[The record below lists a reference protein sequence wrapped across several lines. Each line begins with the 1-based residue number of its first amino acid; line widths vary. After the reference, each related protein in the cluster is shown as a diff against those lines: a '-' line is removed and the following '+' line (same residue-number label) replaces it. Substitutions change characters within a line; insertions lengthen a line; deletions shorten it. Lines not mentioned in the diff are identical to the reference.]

1 MNKKQKAHQSVTPG
15 NGLATAVVE
24 GDISYALKTWKRKV
38 KQSGILDEL
47 KDRKEFEK
55 PSVSRRRQ
63 LIRAKFINKKQQ
75 EY

>member
-1 MNKKQKAHQSVTPG
+1 MNKKQKAHQSVISG
-15 NGLATAVVE
+15 NGLATQVVE
-24 GDISYALKTWKRKV
+24 SDISYALKTWKRKV